1 MSINATI
8 DGTAYNGIE
17 TISVGGKTISLS
29 AASADDVF
37 SFATEKHIQ
46 TWTPEEDFNGTDN
59 TKTFPFGT
67 NGTPDLWIITSE
79 AENPTAQTFETGFAI
94 RLAPDSGITYLN
106 AISYR
111 LLATNGYGTS
121 TLTTITEDLE
131 QKNIT
136 IKLPA
141 YGTFGL
147 LWKTGR
153 TYRIISVVL

>member
-29 AASADDVF
+29 AISADDAF
-37 SFATEKHIQ
+37 SSATEKHIQ

-79 AENPTAQTFETGFAI
+79 AENATAKTFVLGCAARKVFNNE
-94 RLAPDSGITYLN
+94 
-106 AISYR
+106 ISYVNF
-111 LLATNGYGTS
+111 AMYTMASPDYYGNNAC
-121 TLTTITEDLE
+121 TITEDLE

-136 IKLPA
+136 IQLPA
-141 YGTFGL
+141 YGTFSL
-147 LWKTGR
+147 SWKAGR

>member
-29 AASADDVF
+29 AIFADDVF

-46 TWTPEEDFNGTDN
+46 TWTPEEDFNGTN
-59 TKTFPFGT
+59 NAKTFPFGT

-79 AENPTAQTFETGFAI
+79 AENKTTLTFEAGCAI
-94 RLAPDSGITYLN
+94 RRNAYNGINYYSTTAYTM
-106 AISYR
+106 AS
-111 LLATNGYGTS
+111 TNGYGS
-121 TLTTITEDLE
+121 NGLTITEDLE

-136 IKLPA
+136 IKLPV
-141 YGTFGL
+141 YSNTGL
-147 LWKTGR
+147 VWKAGR

>member
-29 AASADDVF
+29 ATSADDVF

-46 TWTPEEDFNGTDN
+46 TWTPEEDFNGTNN

-79 AENPTAQTFETGFAI
+79 AENATARTLEIGYATRAI
-94 RLAPDSGITYLN
+94 AYNGVRYDSSVRYTAADGNVYN
-106 AISYR
+106 
-111 LLATNGYGTS
+111 NGS
-121 TLTTITEDLE
+121 LTITEDLE

-136 IKLPA
+136 IKLPR
-141 YGTFGL
+141 YSDTGL
-147 LWKTGR
+147 LWKAGR

>member
-29 AASADDVF
+29 AIFADDVF
-37 SFATEKHIQ
+37 SFAAEKHIQ
-46 TWTPEEDFNGTDN
+46 TWTPEEDFNGTNN

-67 NGTPDLWIITSE
+67 NGTPNLWIITSE
-79 AENPTAQTFETGFAI
+79 AENATTLTFEAGCAI
-94 RLAPDSGITYLN
+94 RRIAYSGISYSSMAEYTMSSVNAYNSSYL
-106 AISYR
+106 
-111 LLATNGYGTS
+111 
-121 TLTTITEDLE
+121 TITEDLE

-136 IKLPA
+136 IKLPV
-141 YGTFGL
+141 YGAVGL
-147 LWKTGR
+147 LWKAGR

>member
-46 TWTPEEDFNGTDN
+46 AWTPEEDFNGTNN

-79 AENPTAQTFETGFAI
+79 AENATARTFEIGCATRAIAYNGVRYDSFA
-94 RLAPDSGITYLN
+94 RYTASGGNVYNSGGI
-106 AISYR
+106 
-111 LLATNGYGTS
+111 
-121 TLTTITEDLE
+121 TITEDLE

-136 IKLPA
+136 IKLPR
-141 YGTFGL
+141 YSDTGL
-147 LWKTGR
+147 VWKAGR

>member
-29 AASADDVF
+29 AIFADDVF

-46 TWTPEEDFNGTDN
+46 TWTPGEDFNGTNN

-79 AENPTAQTFETGFAI
+79 AENATTLTFEAGLAI
-94 RLAPDSGITYLN
+94 RAVSYSGV
-106 AISYR
+106 SYSTTIVYTM
-111 LLATNGYGTS
+111 ASTNGYGS
-121 TLTTITEDLE
+121 SGFTITEDLE

-136 IKLPA
+136 IQLPK
-141 YGTFGL
+141 YSTTGL
-147 LWKTGR
+147 FWKAGR

>member
-29 AASADDVF
+29 AIFADDVF

-46 TWTPEEDFNGTDN
+46 TWTPEEDFNGTNN

-79 AENPTAQTFETGFAI
+79 AENATTLTFETGCSI
-94 RLAPDSGITYLN
+94 RVYGYQGVTYFSIAVYTMASTN
-106 AISYR
+106 AYS
-111 LLATNGYGTS
+111 NS
-121 TLTTITEDLE
+121 VLTIAEDLE

-136 IKLPA
+136 ITLPK
-141 YGTFGL
+141 YSSTGL
-147 LWKTGR
+147 VWKAGR

>member
-29 AASADDVF
+29 AISADDVF

-46 TWTPEEDFNGTDN
+46 TWTPEEDFNGTNN

-79 AENPTAQTFETGFAI
+79 AENATATTLVTA
-94 RLAPDSGITYLN
+94 LANRYVNYNGV
-106 AISYR
+106 
-111 LLATNGYGTS
+111 GYGSVSIYTMAGGNAYNNNGF
-121 TLTTITEDLE
+121 TITEDLE

-136 IKLPA
+136 IQLPKYA
-141 YGTFGL
+141 TTGL
-147 LWKTGR
+147 LWKAGR

>member
-46 TWTPEEDFNGTDN
+46 TWTPEEDFDGSNN

-79 AENPTAQTFETGFAI
+79 AENATALTFETGFAV
-94 RLAPDSGITYLN
+94 RTV
-106 AISYR
+106 SYS
-111 LLATNGYGTS
+111 GTS
-121 TLTTITEDLE
+121 YYTISIYTMASTNAYNSFGLTVTEDLE

-136 IKLPA
+136 IKLPK
-141 YGTFGL
+141 YSNTGL
-147 LWKTGR
+147 VWKAGR

>member
-46 TWTPEEDFNGTDN
+46 TWTPEEDFNGTNN

-79 AENPTAQTFETGFAI
+79 AENATALTFETGLAI
-94 RLAPDSGITYLN
+94 RTVSYSGVAYST
-106 AISYR
+106 
-111 LLATNGYGTS
+111 ATAYTMAAANGYGGGGFTV
-121 TLTTITEDLE
+121 TEDLE

-136 IKLPA
+136 IKLPK
-141 YGTFGL
+141 YSNTGL
-147 LWKTGR
+147 VWKAGR

>member
-29 AASADDVF
+29 ATSADDVF

-46 TWTPEEDFNGTDN
+46 TWTPEEDFNGTNN

-79 AENPTAQTFETGFAI
+79 AENATTLTFEAGLAI
-94 RLAPDSGITYLN
+94 RTVSYSGV
-106 AISYR
+106 SYSTTTVYTMA
-111 LLATNGYGTS
+111 ATNVYGGVGFTV
-121 TLTTITEDLE
+121 TEDLE

-136 IKLPA
+136 IKLPK
-141 YGTFGL
+141 YSTTGL
-147 LWKTGR
+147 FWKAGR

>member
-46 TWTPEEDFNGTDN
+46 TWTPEEDFNGTNN

-79 AENPTAQTFETGFAI
+79 AENATTLTFETGFAV
-94 RLAPDSGITYLN
+94 RAVSYSGVGYSTKALYTM
-106 AISYR
+106 A
-111 LLATNGYGTS
+111 ATNGYGDS
-121 TLTTITEDLE
+121 GLTVTEDLE

-136 IKLPA
+136 IKLPK
-141 YGTFGL
+141 YSDTGVV
-147 LWKTGR
+147 WKAGR

>member
-29 AASADDVF
+29 AVSADDVF
-37 SFATEKHIQ
+37 NFATEKHIQ
-46 TWTPEEDFNGTDN
+46 TWTPEEDFDGTNN

-67 NGTPDLWIITSE
+67 NGTPNLWIITSE
-79 AENPTAQTFETGFAI
+79 AENATGKTFETGFAV
-94 RLAPDSGITYLN
+94 RRDSSSGISYTTLSEYTRNTAKDYGNSGLN
-106 AISYR
+106 
-111 LLATNGYGTS
+111 L
-121 TLTTITEDLE
+121 TEDLE

-136 IKLPA
+136 IKLPV
-141 YGTFGL
+141 YGSIGL
-147 LWKTGR
+147 LWKAGR

>member
-29 AASADDVF
+29 AISADDVF

-46 TWTPEEDFNGTDN
+46 TWTPEEDFDGTNN

-67 NGTPDLWIITSE
+67 NGTPYLWIITSE
-79 AENPTAQTFETGFAI
+79 AENTTMKTFEAGCAI
-94 RLAPDSGITYLN
+94 RRNSYSGIGYASIAEYTM
-106 AISYR
+106 A
-111 LLATNGYGTS
+111 ATNAYGS
-121 TLTTITEDLE
+121 GNFTITEDLE
-131 QKNIT
+131 QKNIK
-136 IKLPA
+136 IKLPI
-141 YGTFGL
+141 YSTSGL
-147 LWKTGR
+147 VWKAGR

>member
-29 AASADDVF
+29 ATFADDVF

-46 TWTPEEDFNGTDN
+46 TWTPEEDFNGTNN

-79 AENPTAQTFETGFAI
+79 SESATAKTFEIGCAARSVAYNGIRYDSFA
-94 RLAPDSGITYLN
+94 RYTMAGG
-106 AISYR
+106 
-111 LLATNGYGTS
+111 NGYNSSG
-121 TLTTITEDLE
+121 LTITEDLE

-136 IKLPA
+136 IKLPR
-141 YGTFGL
+141 YSDTGL
-147 LWKTGR
+147 VWKAGR

>member
-29 AASADDVF
+29 ATFADDVF

-46 TWTPEEDFNGTDN
+46 TWTPEEDINGTN
-59 TKTFPFGT
+59 NAKTFPFGT
-67 NGTPDLWIITSE
+67 NGTPNLWIITSE
-79 AENPTAQTFETGFAI
+79 AENATAGTFEIGLIARAVAYNGVRYDSLTRYTLAGGNVYNNGGF
-94 RLAPDSGITYLN
+94 
-106 AISYR
+106 
-111 LLATNGYGTS
+111 
-121 TLTTITEDLE
+121 TITEDLE

-136 IKLPA
+136 IKLPR
-141 YGTFGL
+141 YSDTGL
-147 LWKTGR
+147 LWKAGR

>member
-29 AASADDVF
+29 AISADDVF

-46 TWTPEEDFNGTDN
+46 TWTPEEDLNGTDN

-67 NGTPDLWIITSE
+67 NGTPDLWIIISE
-79 AENPTAQTFETGFAI
+79 AENKTAFTFEGGCAI
-94 RLAPDSGITYLN
+94 RTHSYSGINYIIATFYTMTSEN
-106 AISYR
+106 A
-111 LLATNGYGTS
+111 YGTS
-121 TLTTITEDLE
+121 GFTITENLE

-136 IKLPA
+136 IQLPV
-141 YGTFGL
+141 YSSTGL
-147 LWKTGR
+147 LWKAGR

>member
-46 TWTPEEDFNGTDN
+46 TWTPEEDINGTNN

-67 NGTPDLWIITSE
+67 NGTPHLWIITSE
-79 AENPTAQTFETGFAI
+79 AENATTLTFETGCAI
-94 RLAPDSGITYLN
+94 RTVSHSGV
-106 AISYR
+106 SYSATTVYTMA
-111 LLATNGYGTS
+111 ATNAYGNS
-121 TLTTITEDLE
+121 SFDVTEDLE

-136 IKLPA
+136 IQLPR
-141 YGTFGL
+141 YSTTGL
-147 LWKTGR
+147 FWKAGR

>member
-29 AASADDVF
+29 AIFADDVF

-46 TWTPEEDFNGTDN
+46 TWTPEEDFNGTNN

-79 AENPTAQTFETGFAI
+79 AENATTLTFETGFAI
-94 RLAPDSGITYLN
+94 RTVSYSGVNYITKAVYTM
-106 AISYR
+106 A
-111 LLATNGYGTS
+111 ATNGYGNNS
-121 TLTTITEDLE
+121 FTITEDLE

-136 IKLPA
+136 IQLPI
-141 YGTFGL
+141 YSNTGL
-147 LWKTGR
+147 LWKAGR

>member
-46 TWTPEEDFNGTDN
+46 TWTPEEDFNGTNN

-79 AENPTAQTFETGFAI
+79 AENATTLTFETGFAV
-94 RLAPDSGITYLN
+94 RVV
-106 AISYR
+106 SYQ
-111 LLATNGYGTS
+111 GTS
-121 TLTTITEDLE
+121 YYTTSSYTMASTNAYNSYGLTVTEDLE

-136 IKLPA
+136 IKLPI
-141 YGTFGL
+141 YSDTGL
-147 LWKTGR
+147 VWKAGR

>member
-46 TWTPEEDFNGTDN
+46 TWTPEEDFDGSNN

-79 AENPTAQTFETGFAI
+79 AENATTLTFETGFAVRTVSYQGTRYYTI
-94 RLAPDSGITYLN
+94 SSYTMASTN
-106 AISYR
+106 AY
-111 LLATNGYGTS
+111 NGNGFTV
-121 TLTTITEDLE
+121 TEDLE

-136 IKLPA
+136 IKLPK
-141 YGTFGL
+141 YSNTGL
-147 LWKTGR
+147 MWKAGR

>member
-29 AASADDVF
+29 ATSADDVF

-46 TWTPEEDFNGTDN
+46 TWTPEEDFNGTNN

-79 AENPTAQTFETGFAI
+79 AENTTTLTFEAGLAI
-94 RLAPDSGITYLN
+94 RIVSYAGVSYSTTTAFTMASTN
-106 AISYR
+106 A
-111 LLATNGYGTS
+111 YGTNDI
-121 TLTTITEDLE
+121 TITEDLE

-136 IKLPA
+136 IKLPI
-141 YGTFGL
+141 YSNTGIV
-147 LWKTGR
+147 WKAGR

>member
-29 AASADDVF
+29 AIFADDVF

-46 TWTPEEDFNGTDN
+46 TWTPEEDFNGTN
-59 TKTFPFGT
+59 NAKAFPFGT

-79 AENPTAQTFETGFAI
+79 AENVTTLTFEAGCAI
-94 RLAPDSGITYLN
+94 RTVSYLGVSYSTTTLYTMASTN
-106 AISYR
+106 A
-111 LLATNGYGTS
+111 YGGGG
-121 TLTTITEDLE
+121 LTITEDLE
-131 QKNIT
+131 QKTIT
-136 IKLPA
+136 IKLPR
-141 YGTFGL
+141 YSDTGL
-147 LWKTGR
+147 VWKTGR

>member
-46 TWTPEEDFNGTDN
+46 TWTPEEDFNGTNN

-79 AENPTAQTFETGFAI
+79 AENATSLTFEDGCAI
-94 RLAPDSGITYLN
+94 RSNSNSTINYYSVSVYTMVSA
-106 AISYR
+106 
-111 LLATNGYGTS
+111 NGYNTS
-121 TLTTITEDLE
+121 YFTVTEDLE

-136 IKLPA
+136 IQLPK
-141 YGTFGL
+141 YSSTGL
-147 LWKTGR
+147 FWKAGR

>member
-46 TWTPEEDFNGTDN
+46 TWTPEEDINGTNN

-79 AENPTAQTFETGFAI
+79 AENATTLTFETGLAI
-94 RLAPDSGITYLN
+94 RNNSYSGIKYYSISVYTMASTN
-106 AISYR
+106 AY
-111 LLATNGYGTS
+111 NGNGF
-121 TLTTITEDLE
+121 TITEDLE

-136 IKLPA
+136 IKLPV
-141 YGTFGL
+141 YGSTGL
-147 LWKTGR
+147 VWKAGR

>member
-46 TWTPEEDFNGTDN
+46 TWTPEEDFNGTNN

-79 AENPTAQTFETGFAI
+79 AENATGVTFEAGCAI
-94 RLAPDSGITYLN
+94 RVVSYSGVNYIIATAYTMASTN
-106 AISYR
+106 A
-111 LLATNGYGTS
+111 YGS
-121 TLTTITEDLE
+121 SGFTITEDLE

-136 IKLPA
+136 IQLPN
-141 YGTFGL
+141 YGSTGL
-147 LWKTGR
+147 FWKAGR

>member
-29 AASADDVF
+29 ATSADDVF

-46 TWTPEEDFNGTDN
+46 TWTPEEDFNGTN
-59 TKTFPFGT
+59 NAKTFPFGT
-67 NGTPDLWIITSE
+67 NGTPNLWIITSE
-79 AENPTAQTFETGFAI
+79 AENATTLTFETGFAI
-94 RLAPDSGITYLN
+94 RRVSYRG
-106 AISYR
+106 ISYNST
-111 LLATNGYGTS
+111 AEYTMASTNAYNNSGM
-121 TLTTITEDLE
+121 TITEDLE

-136 IKLPA
+136 IQLPI
-141 YGTFGL
+141 YSNTGL
-147 LWKTGR
+147 VWKAGR

>member
-29 AASADDVF
+29 AIFADDVF

-46 TWTPEEDFNGTDN
+46 TWTPGEDFNGTNN

-79 AENPTAQTFETGFAI
+79 AENATARTFEIGCAARAIAYNGVRYDTFA
-94 RLAPDSGITYLN
+94 RYTMADGNVYNSGGI
-106 AISYR
+106 
-111 LLATNGYGTS
+111 
-121 TLTTITEDLE
+121 TITEDLE

-136 IKLPA
+136 IKLPK
-141 YGTFGL
+141 YSDTGL
-147 LWKTGR
+147 VWKAGR

>member
-29 AASADDVF
+29 AASAYDVF

-46 TWTPEEDFNGTDN
+46 TWTPEEDFNGTNN

-79 AENPTAQTFETGFAI
+79 AENATALTFETGFAV
-94 RLAPDSGITYLN
+94 RTV
-106 AISYR
+106 SYS
-111 LLATNGYGTS
+111 GTS
-121 TLTTITEDLE
+121 YYTTSCFTMASTNAYNSNGFTVTEDLE

-136 IKLPA
+136 IKLPK
-141 YGTFGL
+141 YSDIGL
-147 LWKTGR
+147 VWKAGR

>member
-29 AASADDVF
+29 AVSADDVF
-37 SFATEKHIQ
+37 NFATEKHIQ
-46 TWTPEEDFNGTDN
+46 TWTPEEDFDGTNN

-79 AENPTAQTFETGFAI
+79 AENATVKTFVLGCATRKVNNNE
-94 RLAPDSGITYLN
+94 
-106 AISYR
+106 ISYVNFIIYTMM
-111 LLATNGYGTS
+111 AADYYGNNAFTM
-121 TLTTITEDLE
+121 TEDLE

-136 IKLPA
+136 IQLPA
-141 YGTFGL
+141 YGAFSL
-147 LWKTGR
+147 LWKAGR

>member
-29 AASADDVF
+29 ATSADDVF
-37 SFATEKHIQ
+37 SFAAEKHIQ
-46 TWTPEEDFNGTDN
+46 TWTPEEDFNGTNN

-79 AENPTAQTFETGFAI
+79 AENATKLTFEAGLAI
-94 RLAPDSGITYLN
+94 RTVSYSGVSYSS
-106 AISYR
+106 ISVYTMA
-111 LLATNGYGTS
+111 ATNAYGNS
-121 TLTTITEDLE
+121 DFTITEDLE

-136 IKLPA
+136 IQLPR
-141 YGTFGL
+141 YSTTGL
-147 LWKTGR
+147 FWKAGR

>member
-29 AASADDVF
+29 AIFDDDVF

-46 TWTPEEDFNGTDN
+46 TWTPEEDFNGTN
-59 TKTFPFGT
+59 NEKTFPFGT
-67 NGTPDLWIITSE
+67 NGTPNLWIITSE
-79 AENPTAQTFETGFAI
+79 AENATKQTFEIGCAARTDSHFGVRYDSFARYTAAGEDVYNGGGF
-94 RLAPDSGITYLN
+94 
-106 AISYR
+106 
-111 LLATNGYGTS
+111 
-121 TLTTITEDLE
+121 TITEDLE

-136 IKLPA
+136 VKLPP
-141 YGTFGL
+141 YSDTGL
-147 LWKTGR
+147 VWKAGR

>member
-29 AASADDVF
+29 AASADDVL
-37 SFATEKHIQ
+37 SFAAEKHIQ
-46 TWTPEEDFNGTDN
+46 TWTPEEDFNGTNN

-79 AENPTAQTFETGFAI
+79 AENKTTYTFEAGCAI
-94 RLAPDSGITYLN
+94 RRNTYNGINYASAVSYTMADTNAYGNSGF
-106 AISYR
+106 
-111 LLATNGYGTS
+111 
-121 TLTTITEDLE
+121 TITEDLE

-136 IKLPA
+136 IKLPR
-141 YGTFGL
+141 YSDNGL
-147 LWKTGR
+147 VWKAGR

>member
-1 MSINATI
+1 MSINAII

-29 AASADDVF
+29 AIFADDVF

-46 TWTPEEDFNGTDN
+46 TWTPEEDFNGTNN

-79 AENPTAQTFETGFAI
+79 AENATALTFEAGAAI
-94 RLAPDSGITYLN
+94 RYVSYNGVGYNNIVVFTMVSTN
-106 AISYR
+106 A
-111 LLATNGYGTS
+111 YGSAGFTV
-121 TLTTITEDLE
+121 TEDLE

-136 IKLPA
+136 IKLPQ
-141 YGTFGL
+141 YGTTGVF
-147 LWKTGR
+147 WKAGR

>member
-46 TWTPEEDFNGTDN
+46 TWTLEEDFNGTNN

-79 AENPTAQTFETGFAI
+79 AENATTLTFETGLAI
-94 RLAPDSGITYLN
+94 RVVSHSGIDYHSTTSYTMASTN
-106 AISYR
+106 AHGNI
-111 LLATNGYGTS
+111 G
-121 TLTTITEDLE
+121 LTVTEDLE

-136 IKLPA
+136 IKLPN
-141 YGTFGL
+141 YGSTGL
-147 LWKTGR
+147 FWKAGR

>member
-29 AASADDVF
+29 AISADDVF

-79 AENPTAQTFETGFAI
+79 AENATPLTFETGCAS
-94 RLAPDSGITYLN
+94 RAVAYNGVRYDSFTRYTMASVN
-106 AISYR
+106 A
-111 LLATNGYGTS
+111 YGS
-121 TLTTITEDLE
+121 VSFTITEDLE

-136 IKLPA
+136 IKLPINS
-141 YGTFGL
+141 TTGL
-147 LWKTGR
+147 FWKAGR

>member
-46 TWTPEEDFNGTDN
+46 TWTPEGDFNGTNN

-79 AENPTAQTFETGFAI
+79 AENATTKTFETGFAV
-94 RLAPDSGITYLN
+94 RTVSYSGTRYYTISSYTMADTN
-106 AISYR
+106 AY
-111 LLATNGYGTS
+111 NGSG
-121 TLTTITEDLE
+121 LTVTEDLE

-136 IKLPA
+136 IKLPK
-141 YGTFGL
+141 YSDTGL
-147 LWKTGR
+147 VWKAGR

>member
-46 TWTPEEDFNGTDN
+46 TWTPEGDFNGTNN

-79 AENPTAQTFETGFAI
+79 AENATTKTFETGFVVRKVAY
-94 RLAPDSGITYLN
+94 SGIRYDTVVSYTMADTN
-106 AISYR
+106 A
-111 LLATNGYGTS
+111 YGS
-121 TLTTITEDLE
+121 GGLTVTEDLE

-136 IKLPA
+136 IKLPR
-141 YGTFGL
+141 YSDTGL
-147 LWKTGR
+147 VWKAGR